1 MFGSPDIFLKTICLT
16 KNVMPTV
23 LQQLTT
29 QEHGRLMPG
38 LATVL
43 FKECPL
49 ALEAVQ
55 ELLSLGVRG
64 AEVASLMINIH
75 GSCAGTEWLV
85 FVTTCWILLQ

>member
-1 MFGSPDIFLKTICLT
+1 
-16 KNVMPTV
+16 MPTV
-23 LQQLTT
+23 AQQLTPQK
-29 QEHGRLMPG
+29 QERLRPDPD
-38 LATVL
+38 TIL

-75 GSCAGTEWLV
+75 GNCAGTEWLV
-85 FVTTCWILLQ
+85 VFLILSGFQYYKLEKKVLYECLYI